1 MYSMSALARSQLI
14 PGFQLSRLG
23 SIGIERT
30 PLVSLARWNS

>member
-1 MYSMSALARSQLI
+1 MYSMSAMARSQLI

-30 PLVSLARWNS
+30 PLFPWRGGDS